1 MVIVQ
6 GNNLEIHHL
15 YFDLVMKAEMLHK
28 CQISYI
34 LFQSRSDADKQLAH
48 RIKDANIRAWLLMNM
63 GQLEDG
69 SIGWTNNLDAI
80 HESFRKGNL

>member
-1 MVIVQ
+1 METQ
-6 GNNLEIHHL
+6 KRYCTSAKFLT
-15 YFDLVMKAEMLHK
+15 F
-28 CQISYI
+28 

-69 SIGWTNNLDAI
+69 SIGWTNNINAI
-80 HESFRKGNL
+80 HDSFRKGNL